1 MNACSAGVPAITN
14 HRSKHDLIIFIQHCH
29 SSYEPIIK
37 RISGW
42 QISNKLD
49 SREGDY
55 YIEKTASDAFYNTH
69 LKKLLSDHAI
79 ENITITGLQTEYC
92 IGTICRSALSHGF
105 GVTLVAGGRKTG
117 DAYQSAATMIEQH
130 NRILDNL
137 DHPTLKIQ
145 VKNINEL

>member
-1 MNACSAGVPAITN
+1 M
-14 HRSKHDLIIFIQHCH
+14 
-29 SSYEPIIK
+29 K
-37 RISGW
+37 RIAGW

-49 SREGDY
+49 SSEGDY

-79 ENITITGLQTEYC
+79 ENITITGLQTECC